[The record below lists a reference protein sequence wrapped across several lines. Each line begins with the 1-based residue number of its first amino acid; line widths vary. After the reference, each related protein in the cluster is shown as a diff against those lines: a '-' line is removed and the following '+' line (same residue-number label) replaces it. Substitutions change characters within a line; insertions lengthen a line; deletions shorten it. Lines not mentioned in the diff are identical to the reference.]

1 MSYLQIKALVEKQ
14 VEVANTPL
22 TVDSQLQ
29 EIARKHNIDE
39 LKMHSLVL
47 KVNSLMKRHN
57 KSLFNKQAIHQIVQQ
72 VVKAENDH
80 VSRVRTAL
88 ATFSS
93 LAIPVS
99 LPNLAGDDFQRV
111 SYLRDIVQNLPEPR
125 HLFAVYDE
133 EAWNK
138 GREEH
143 DENAENAGVIDEVH
157 REVQQRMHERAA
169 EAETIREEYATMRE
183 KLLLLTEEVA
193 YKTEK
198 LDYLRRL
205 GEKLNEVQP
214 VHVVGSRVDSDCEEE
229 EEAVEVPAATNL
241 DAQIARFRILLEKLS
256 GS

>member
-1 MSYLQIKALVEKQ
+1 MSYLQIKTLVEQQ

-22 TVDSQLQ
+22 IVDFQLQ

-88 ATFSS
+88 AAFSS

-133 EAWNK
+133 EAWDK
-138 GREEH
+138 EREE
-143 DENAENAGVIDEVH
+143 NADNADVIDEVH
-157 REVQQRMHERAA
+157 REVQQKMHEREA
-169 EAETIREEYATMRE
+169 EAEAIREEYATMRT
-183 KLLLLTEEVA
+183 KLLLLIEEVA

-205 GEKLNEVQP
+205 GEKLNEVRP
-214 VHVVGSRVDSDCEEE
+214 VQVVGARVDSDCEEE
-229 EEAVEVPAATNL
+229 VDAVELPAASNL